1 MCYSSIRTIILKAK
15 NYNILKYYQ
24 QDHLILRYT
33 LIVAVMTVF
42 LGCNSCIE
50 TPNRFGAIPPGIWRA
65 TLNLAGLQAG
75 QDAFDEQSDGMLPF
89 NFEVI
94 YDTPD
99 SFHIELINGE
109 ERLLVDEIYF
119 GRDQRISKDT
129 IRIVF
134 PVYGSYIV
142 ARYEEDAIEGDYY
155 VPVRGH
161 DYKIPF
167 RARHGKTERFTMIDP
182 PVTDI
187 SGKWAVQFEVQ
198 SPTPYPAIGQFVQ
211 EANGRVTGTFR
222 TETGDY
228 RYLEGRMAGDRL
240 YLSVFDGAH
249 AFIFEAK
256 YFDDGTLSGVFR
268 SGNHHKVYWTAQRNE
283 EAELTSPYDLTYLKE
298 GYETF
303 EFAFP
308 NLDGDIVTLSDPRY
322 VGKPKIIQIFGTWCP
337 NCRDETSFLMDY
349 RKNNPDKEFE
359 VIALAFER
367 NTSKAKAIEALKNY
381 VDYFDIDYEMLYAGT
396 NNKTQASEKLPMLNR
411 IISYPT
417 MLFLDRENHVI
428 KIHTGFNGPATDKY
442 EEFIRNFER
451 DINLIISS

>member
-1 MCYSSIRTIILKAK
+1 MLKSIFRREDSFIYVVSMVLLTVVSSLS
-15 NYNILKYYQ
+15 
-24 QDHLILRYT
+24 
-33 LIVAVMTVF
+33 
-42 LGCNSCIE
+42 GCIE
-50 TPNRFGAIPPGIWRA
+50 TPNKFSGIPPGMWRA
-65 TLNLAGLQAG
+65 TLNLAGQDLG
-75 QDAFDEQSDGMLPF
+75 QEAFDEKNNGMLPF

-94 YDTPD
+94 YDTAD
-99 SFHIELINGE
+99 SFHIELVNGE

-119 GRDQRISKDT
+119 GRDRSISKDT

-134 PVYGSYIV
+134 PVYGSYII

-155 VPVRGH
+155 VPVRGQ

-187 SGKWAVQFEVQ
+187 SGEWASQFEVQ
-198 SPTPYPAIGQFVQ
+198 SPNPYPAIGKFVQ
-211 EANGRVTGTFR
+211 EENGRVTGTFR

-228 RYLEGRMAGDRL
+228 RYLEGKMSGDRL

-268 SGNHHKVYWTAQRNE
+268 SGNHHKTYWTASRDSTF
-283 EAELTSPYDLTYLKE
+283 ELKSPYELTYLKE

-308 NLDGDIVTLSDPRY
+308 NLDGEIVTLSDPQY

-337 NCRDETSFLMDY
+337 NCREETGFLMDY
-349 RKNNPDKEFE
+349 RKNNPDKDFE
-359 VIALAFER
+359 IIALAFER
-367 NTSKAKAIEALKNY
+367 NTSKEKAISAIRRY
-381 VDYFDIDYEMLYAGT
+381 IDYFDIDYEILYAGT
-396 NNKTQASEKLPMLNR
+396 NDKAAASEKLPMLNR

-417 MLFLDRENHVI
+417 LLFLDRENRVV
-428 KIHTGFNGPATDKY
+428 KIHTGYNGTATDKY
-442 EEFIRNFER
+442 DAFVKEFER
-451 DINLIISS
+451 DLDAIING